1 MNKVHAVTY
10 ETKAPVGT
18 ESLVLLL
25 LGITAFTFLTGR
37 TVQWLNMS
45 MMPVGYAYGV
55 CSLTY
60 LLWAYTKIIDLLRR
74 NQRSVAQMCM
84 CVIAVS
90 IFAFNASPANA
101 QFLNGAEALFGGFP
115 GIDQTL
121 VDVVFNLLRVALI
134 IAFAVSLL
142 PAFNAARDGDDWKTL
157 AKTPVLAAV
166 LVAVSDVVV
175 GIIIGGAGA

>member
-1 MNKVHAVTY
+1 M
-10 ETKAPVGT
+10 TKAQSVMYAT
-18 ESLVLLL
+18 RSSERSESLMLLL
-25 LGITAFTFLTGR
+25 LGISAFTFLTGR
-37 TVQWLNMS
+37 SVQWLNVY
-45 MMPVGYAYGV
+45 MMPLGYAYGV
-55 CSLTY
+55 CSLSYILWTY
-60 LLWAYTKIIDLLRR
+60 TRIIDLLGR
-74 NQRSVAQMCM
+74 NQRSIAQMFM
-84 CVIAVS
+84 CVVAVS
-90 IFAFNASPANA
+90 IFAFNSSPAAA

-175 GIIIGGAGA
+175 GIIIG